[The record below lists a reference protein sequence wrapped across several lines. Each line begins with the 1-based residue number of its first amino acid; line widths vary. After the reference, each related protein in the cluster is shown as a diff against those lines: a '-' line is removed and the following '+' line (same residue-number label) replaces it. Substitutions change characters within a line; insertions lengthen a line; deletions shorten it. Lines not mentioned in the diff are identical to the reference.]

1 MIQPPILIV
10 DDDKNMRLFLR
21 EAAERWG
28 YTAEEAASAE
38 EALRRVEKQSFD
50 LILLDERL
58 PGLSGVEALPHLR
71 ERDPHAIVIMITA
84 YADEVRKL
92 AAYRRGVYDFLPK
105 PLKLAEME
113 VILSRAIEKKRT
125 QDELLRLKTEVQDRE
140 GLRGIIG
147 QSKAMQTVF
156 HLLRRVAPTDSTVLI
171 LGESGTGKEVI
182 ANAIHGLSQ
191 RNERPLIK
199 LNCVAI
205 PEGLLESELFGHEK
219 GAFTGA
225 LAARPG
231 KFELAHSGTLF
242 LDEIGDMSAQTQA
255 KVLRVLQEREF
266 ERVGG
271 TRTIKVDVRLIA
283 ATNKD
288 LSKEV
293 KEGRFREDLYYRL
306 NVVSISLPPLRE
318 RREDI
323 PLLVDFFVEEANRK
337 LRSPVYE
344 VSKDALKVFMD
355 YSWPGNVRE
364 LKNVIERAAILSD
377 NGILRVEHL
386 PPNLQGK
393 EGFVLPAVKAPASFK
408 QTMEGAEKE
417 TILSALERANWVQI
431 EAARLLDLT
440 PKNLWAKIRK
450 HGIKMAK
457 EGE

>member
-1 MIQPPILIV
+1 
-10 DDDKNMRLFLR
+10 
-21 EAAERWG
+21 
-28 YTAEEAASAE
+28 
-38 EALRRVEKQSFD
+38 
-50 LILLDERL
+50 
-58 PGLSGVEALPHLR
+58 
-71 ERDPHAIVIMITA
+71 
-84 YADEVRKL
+84 
-92 AAYRRGVYDFLPK
+92 
-105 PLKLAEME
+105 ME
-113 VILSRAIEKKRT
+113 VILSLYIEKKRT
-125 QDELLRLKTEVQDRE
+125 QDELLRLKTEVLDRE
-140 GLRGIIG
+140 ELREVIG

-156 HLLRRVAPTDSTVLI
+156 HLLQRVAPTDSTVLI

-182 ANAIHGLSQ
+182 ATAIHRLSQ
-191 RNERPLIK
+191 RKDKPLVK

-225 LAARPG
+225 LVAKLG

-255 KVLRVLQEREF
+255 KVLRALQEREF

-306 NVVSISLPPLRE
+306 NVISISLPPLRE

-323 PLLVDFFVEEANRK
+323 PFLVDFFVEEANRK
-337 LRSPVYE
+337 LKSPIYE
-344 VSKDALKVFMD
+344 VSKDVLKVLMD

-364 LKNVIERAAILSD
+364 LKNAIERAAVLSD

-386 PPNLQGK
+386 PPNLRG
-393 EGFVLPAVKAPASFK
+393 EESFVPPTVEAPVSFK
-408 QTMEGAEKE
+408 QASEKSDKE
-417 TILSALERANWVQI
+417 IILNALERANWVQT
-431 EAARLLDLT
+431 EAAKLLNLT

-457 EGE
+457 GEE